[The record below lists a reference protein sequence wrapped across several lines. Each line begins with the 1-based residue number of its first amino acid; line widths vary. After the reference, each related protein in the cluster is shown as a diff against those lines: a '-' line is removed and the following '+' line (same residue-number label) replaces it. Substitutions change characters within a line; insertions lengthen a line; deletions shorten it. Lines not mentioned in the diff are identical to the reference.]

1 MQFLL
6 TRIVGGSN
14 SAADNAARLSTLKM
28 MDWSSEDPTSTCAD
42 SIYVTPA
49 ESDGGVYLDE
59 SYDALGRRRATL
71 ARNELAPRE
80 VHVAAQMAG
89 HPAPRLAT
97 HWGRDLATHWNE
109 SSANTS
115 ANTSA
120 SANMHP
126 PSRREKFAGAPE
138 RTLGLHMS
146 DKAALTPIY
155 ANDYDE
161 RPAAYKPK
169 SWAPWSRQLPMAIV
183 PTPMPASA
191 MPASATY
198 NGTPP
203 AWAAPWAGGPSPIVS
218 AQPCDFTRG
227 WAQNIP
233 WRAGPPVSNVQESFA
248 GSMAGGMAGGMAG
261 AISIADLT
269 SQLQLLF
276 LFIII
281 IILALILRSIE
292 RRNCASATPLSA
304 RPWST
309 VD

>member
-1 MQFLL
+1 
-6 TRIVGGSN
+6 
-14 SAADNAARLSTLKM
+14 

-80 VHVAAQMAG
+80 VHVAARMAG

-97 HWGRDLATHWNE
+97 HWGRDQATHWNE
-109 SSANTS
+109 STHTNA
-115 ANTSA
+115 
-120 SANMHP
+120 P
-126 PSRREKFAGAPE
+126 PRREKFAGAPE

-146 DKAALTPIY
+146 DRAALTPIY

-161 RPAAYKPK
+161 RPAGYKPE
-169 SWAPWSRQLPMAIV
+169 SWAPWSRQLPTV
-183 PTPMPASA
+183 PTPMPTSA
-191 MPASATY
+191 MPASPNY

-218 AQPCDFTRG
+218 AQPSDFTRG
-227 WAQNIP
+227 WAQNVP
-233 WRAGPPVSNVQESFA
+233 WAAGPPISNVPCAAGPPSSQESFA
-248 GSMAGGMAGGMAG
+248 GGMYAGGMNAGNMIAG
-261 AISIADLT
+261 NMIGALSVADLT

-276 LFIII
+276 LFIIM

-292 RRNCASATPLSA
+292 RRNYASATPLSA
-304 RPWST
+304 RPWSA